1 MTDKFYTEDNIAT
14 LLISKVPS
22 NFNPNI
28 IADFAVGKGIL
39 LEKAKN
45 KWSASKFVA
54 NDLCLESIQ
63 AVQECNLNWNCTN
76 FNFLDYDSIINSELQ
91 LYLNII
97 DLILINPPFSQK
109 DKKYKK
115 WEGCSI
121 EIKSGTALQFVYHS
135 LKFLKKNGVLLAILP
150 EGCIYSKRDEKGMS
164 YLFEH
169 YDVEII
175 KINEKAK
182 FINATPNIFI
192 LKIIN
197 KPSKLKTYGM
207 KNPTFTVNTNRFNIF
222 RGKFQIHNKISAF
235 NEHGYPLIHTTNLKN
250 SRLTYNENELV
261 DSSHI
266 ISGPAILIP
275 RVGNFDKK
283 KVCYLPQETKVVI
296 SDCLFAIHC
305 NSREQANVLKK
316 NLLNNWDDFKSIYG
330 GTGAVY
336 TTLEKLND
344 FINNLCIDENEQ

>member
-1 MTDKFYTEDNIAT
+1 MTDKFYTEDNIAS
-14 LLISKVPS
+14 LLISKVPL
-22 NFNPNI
+22 NFNPHL
-28 IADFAVGKGIL
+28 IADFAVGQGIL

-45 KWSASKFVA
+45 KWSGSKFVA
-54 NDLCLESIQ
+54 NDLCLESIK

-76 FNFLDYDSIINSELQ
+76 FNFLDYDSIVGSELQ
-91 LYLNII
+91 LYLNRI

-115 WEGCSI
+115 WEGCSS
-121 EIKSGTALQFVYHS
+121 EIKSGIALQFVYHS
-135 LKFLKKNGVLLAILP
+135 LKFLKENGVLLAILP
-150 EGCIYSKRDEKGMS
+150 EGCIYSKRDQEGIN

-169 YDVEII
+169 YELEII

-197 KPSKLKTYGM
+197 TPSKLKTYGK
-207 KNPTFTVNTNRFNIF
+207 KNLTFTDNLTRFNIF
-222 RGKFQIHNKISAF
+222 RGKFQIHNKISAL
-235 NEHGYPLIHTTNLKN
+235 NENGYPLIHTTNLRN
-250 SRLTYNENELV
+250 SKLIYNKSELV
-261 DSSHI
+261 DSRHV